1 MAPSQRRVGDVD
13 TMAPNVW
20 STLAGVLRLQPDAFE
35 QALNMHDRFA
45 IAAAIVLISAFSLA
59 IGQSIVLFANRVRPA
74 RFALSV
80 AVNALLFA
88 FGYLF
93 LVLSTFAVSS
103 LPGVV
108 HVPFVNLLL
117 VLAFSYAP
125 LAFAFFEALPYLGNA
140 TLWALR
146 VWHLPAM
153 VVGIATTADVA
164 FIDAFLYV
172 VLGCLATVVIQHTFG
187 RPIAN
192 FGARCLNVAAGMTL
206 IGDEQLL
213 VDHAG
218 LQMLGTVKPST
229 GAASRTERLQNLIAA
244 LGVVLLTVVIIVAM
258 LPVRESMFGW
268 YQRIPLGLQV
278 PFDLAWIGLVAALVA
293 ALLAPVETL
302 GWWAGWYGDT
312 LTPAAGATAATA
324 GAGGEKVSRYVV
336 YLDGISQ
343 SSSSYTSDI
352 ETFLDALGPRLPAG
366 VCLLRGIMVY
376 SVLNRPL
383 DSDPVFARF
392 WQFVDAVRLKHANSL
407 LGMFINL
414 RNVLIVA
421 VSADERYGPL
431 YNFGIARLVYENLIA
446 AGYDPKSGIPV
457 TLIGYSGGG
466 QMAAASAP
474 TLKRVIDAPID
485 VISLGGVM
493 SGNSRFLELERLC
506 HLVGSKDGVQR
517 LGPIFF
523 PSRWKIFP
531 LSYWNRAVRLG
542 RIAFVPLGP
551 VGHQVPGGMLD
562 PAARLPDG
570 RTNLEQTLDI
580 IDRILRGTFPTSQ
593 SAMPAKP
600 SNYERYVQAPWN
612 RPEYYPAAA
621 RLDANRYRPLGE
633 WMGRLI
639 LPAPGERDSVRG
651 VWFEVYHAKPGYAH
665 LVGRKVKLRWRDD
678 PSVNEFVRAVTRDVN
693 FSAEAAYASRSGGL
707 VMPVRLNHLRLVDP
721 LESLAGAH
729 PTDDLVVMLSGR
741 VEVEEGGRVLR
752 ISRQPTQIGGR
763 YYALVRFVEAL
774 DGDRF
779 RIVHFNRASRR
790 FDGARE
796 VVRLPAVVPDCDGR
810 VASSTRG
817 IERGALNEDGWY
829 AYGAPDEAGVFVV
842 RALAPRAL
850 LRVRPDAIRA
860 GGPAAYDNVR
870 RASWADL
877 AARKGT
883 VRSILFG
890 DSPANWRVGEK
901 ALLVHVYGGIGGSK
915 KEAQALG
922 PVYFGHFAYGVA
934 EVVEDPLSLEP
945 RFEIVYYQVYT
956 QNGDG
961 LTAGALHW
969 SRYMGDRQ
977 FGWSG
982 SRPVCDL
989 LLKLDAFVDDFRID
1003 GVTQESALA
1012 SLIDQLE
1019 AMTARYR
1026 IGDGT
1031 GGTFVGPANNCSQDA
1046 NHALFSALRRLQEFI
1061 ETHPAFATWKN
1072 ASPDE
1077 ARRYAVLANLEQDL
1091 AKKLQPF
1098 GTVRPDWSAN
1108 EFNLGSTLE
1117 DAPLQNVL
1125 TGLLSWRVLLPRLA
1139 ADTILATFLRA
1150 GAAVWLLSTD
1160 QIGGD
1165 MPEIA
1170 PIAPTTLF

>member
-1 MAPSQRRVGDVD
+1 VN

-20 STLAGVLRLQPDAFE
+20 STLAGVLRLQTGAFE
-35 QALNMHDRFA
+35 QALNLHDRFA
-45 IAAAIVLISAFSLA
+45 IAAAIVVIAAFSLA

-108 HVPFVNLLL
+108 HVSFVKLSL

-125 LAFAFFEALPYLGNA
+125 LALAFFAALPYLGNGIN
-140 TLWALR
+140 WAVR

-153 VVGIATTADVA
+153 VVGIATAADVA
-164 FIDAFLYV
+164 FIDGFLYV
-172 VLGCLATVVIQHTFG
+172 VLGWVATVVVQHTFG

-192 FGARCLNVAAGMTL
+192 FGARCLNAAAGTTL
-206 IGDEQLL
+206 VGDEQAL
-213 VDHAG
+213 VEHTG
-218 LQMLGTVKPST
+218 LQMLGTVKPAT
-229 GAASRTERLQNLIAA
+229 GAASRTERLQNLAAA
-244 LGVVLLTVVIIVAM
+244 LGVVLLTVVVIVAL
-258 LPVRESMFGW
+258 LPLRESMFGW
-268 YQRIPLGLQV
+268 YQRIPMGFQVGL
-278 PFDLAWIGLVAALVA
+278 DLVWIGLIATLVA
-293 ALLAPVETL
+293 GFLAPVETL

-312 LTPAAGATAATA
+312 LTPAAGVPAV
-324 GAGGEKVSRYVV
+324 AGGEKVSRYVV

-343 SSSSYTSDI
+343 SSSSYTPDI
-352 ETFLDALGPRLPAG
+352 ETFLDALGPRLPEG

-383 DSDPVFARF
+383 DSDPVFAKF
-392 WQFVDAVRLKHANSL
+392 WQFVDAMRVKHANSL
-407 LGMFINL
+407 LGMFVNL

-466 QMAAASAP
+466 QMSAASAP
-474 TLKRVIDAPID
+474 ALKRVIDAPID

-562 PAARLPDG
+562 PNARLPDG

-580 IDRILRGTFPTSQ
+580 IDRILRGAFPASQ
-593 SAMPAKP
+593 SATPAKP
-600 SNYERYVQAPWN
+600 SNYDRYVQAPWN
-612 RPEYYPAAA
+612 RPEYYPAAG
-621 RLDANRYRPLGE
+621 RLDASRYQPLGE

-639 LPAPGERDSVRG
+639 LPASGERDSVRG
-651 VWFEVYHAKPGYAH
+651 VWFEVYHAKRGYEQ
-665 LVGRKVKLRWRDD
+665 LVGRRIKLRWRDD
-678 PSVNEFVRAVTRDVN
+678 PTVNEFVRAVTRDVN

-721 LESLAGAH
+721 LESLAGAR
-729 PTDDLVVMLSGR
+729 PIDDVVVMLSGP
-741 VEVEEGGRVLR
+741 VDVEEGGRVLR
-752 ISRQPTQIGGR
+752 VSRQPAQIGGR

-779 RIVHFNRASRR
+779 RVVHFNRASRR
-790 FDGARE
+790 FDGTRE
-796 VVRLPAVVPDCDGR
+796 VVRLPAVVPDRDGR

-829 AYGAPDEAGVFVV
+829 AYGAPDEGGEFVV

-860 GGPAAYDNVR
+860 GGLAAYDNVR

-890 DSPANWRVGEK
+890 DSPANWRIGEK
-901 ALLVHVYGGIGGSK
+901 ALLVHVYGGIGGPK
-915 KEAQALG
+915 KEAEASG
-922 PVYFGHFAYGVA
+922 PLYFGHFAYGVA

-989 LLKLDAFVDDFRID
+989 LLKLDAFVDDFQID
-1003 GVTQESALA
+1003 GVTQQSALA
-1012 SLIDQLE
+1012 SLTDQLE
-1019 AMTARYR
+1019 AITARYR

-1031 GGTFVGPANNCSQDA
+1031 GGTFVGPANNCAQDA
-1046 NHALFSALRRLQEFI
+1046 NHALFSALRRLQTFI
-1061 ETHPAFATWKN
+1061 ETHPAFPKWQN

-1077 ARRYAVLANLEQDL
+1077 ARRYEVLAQLEQDL
-1091 AKKLQPF
+1091 AKKLEPF
-1098 GTVRPDWSAN
+1098 GTPRPDWSAN
-1108 EFNLGSTLE
+1108 EFNLGTTLE

-1125 TGLLSWRVLLPRLA
+1125 TGLLSWRVILPRLA
-1139 ADTILATFLRA
+1139 ADTILATFLRS

-1160 QIGGD
+1160 QIGGENS
-1165 MPEIA
+1165 EIA
-1170 PIAPTTLF
+1170 PVAPTTLF